1 MKKLI
6 SLFAAAVMLAASAF
20 AETSAKYKE
29 LLAKAKQYEQNKQYV
44 YALGTYYDALAEE
57 STNLEAIEAY
67 NGFNNLRTLI
77 LSGEPGVKIENEF
90 TKHDSWKTLM
100 AEYEKYWGEHIPL
113 KFFIGPIK
121 KGDVDFT
128 TRTATYYT
136 FLDWGTT
143 QKYENIT
150 NILGKGYAAT
160 YREDWS
166 DMPYI
171 DEDLRRRINTE
182 EDISIINYIKYCW
195 PYESYLKAS
204 DIPASGEKNGALYA
218 DFFYDFLADGTKF
231 YRTFDSPVL
240 ATTNGSRYNLK
251 VEIVDEN
258 NNVLL
263 RGDRNLLS
271 ITVAQEFGGYHGE
284 HDLSKFYLA
293 FKKVP
298 QNIMEIID
306 GGKAKIRATG
316 ISLEYGILNS
326 GDKPRTKPL
335 SFSEVSV
342 TNFTDTGLK
351 NGNYYLEDKDFDPI
365 KVFEKIKDESDRN
378 NSLLTT
384 LLPALNNEMEI
395 VPGKSYKMKRNW
407 VTEELYKTVMN
418 ENPVKDGN
426 RIGNGG
432 DYNSCNVSYY
442 DAIYFCNLLSIKAG
456 LEPAYS
462 VNGETDVNKWHIE
475 TEETYSRTPYR
486 KSLGGNINQNINAS
500 GFRLP
505 SGEDTLSLKYSGWI
519 YPPNRQ
525 HMIFASFRLV
535 QNTSESE
542 AQKKNN
548 EVLAQTINKMVKI
561 NKIEVGATEV
571 TQKQYQEIMGKNPSK
586 FKGDYLPVEN
596 VSWIDAIEF
605 CNKLSEKEGLQK
617 CYSNGRWVYYNLR
630 TGEEVTKE
638 KYDKDHKKEK
648 DEYKFDKYYTA
659 DCNPNANGYRLP
671 TTEEWYSFAP
681 EGSYRGTYYIS
692 NRKQVKTEEI
702 GWTSKNSGET
712 THQVA
717 TKASARDLYDV
728 IGNVAEWCN
737 EQGGRR
743 TFNNIG
749 IYDDKSYEHA
759 YCGSSYL
766 NSGDSLYRSGGY
778 KRIDFYST
786 DRKTS
791 TIGFRVVRTVK

>member
-29 LLAKAKQYEQNKQYV
+29 LLAKAKLYKQNKQYV

-100 AEYEKYWGEHIPL
+100 AEYEKYWSEHIPL
-113 KFFIGPIK
+113 KFFIGPIE

-136 FLDWGTT
+136 FLDWSTT
-143 QKYENIT
+143 RKYENIT
-150 NILGKGYAAT
+150 NILGKGYAAA

-166 DMPYI
+166 DMPRMA
-171 DEDLRRRINTE
+171 ERRRINTE
-182 EDISIINYIKYCW
+182 DITGILKYYW
-195 PYESYLKAS
+195 PCNYESYLKAS

-218 DFFYDFLADGTKF
+218 DFFYDFHEDGTKF

-271 ITVAQEFGGYHGE
+271 ITAAQEFGGYHGD

-316 ISLEYGILNS
+316 ITFEYGILNS
-326 GDKPRTKPL
+326 GNKPKTKPL

-342 TNFTDTGLK
+342 K
-351 NGNYYLEDKDFDPI
+351 NVNYYLEDKDFDPI
-365 KVFEKIKDESDRN
+365 EVFEKIKDESDRN

-475 TEETYSRTPYR
+475 TSTVGVNDGRNPSYR
-486 KSLGGNINQNINAS
+486 SSLGGNITQNINAS
-500 GFRLP
+500 GYRLP
-505 SGEDTLSLKYSGWI
+505 SGEDLNYLLTKLTEEMQKMVAKYGRSQALQESKDFKLLSKERVATRNEWSF
-519 YPPNRQ
+519 PKNNRVLST
-525 HMIFASFRLV
+525 FSLVKNASK
-535 QNTSESE
+535 SES
-542 AQKKNN
+542 NN
-548 EVLAQTINKMVKI
+548 VLEKEIIGKMVKI
-561 NKIEVGATEV
+561 SNTLEVGATEV

-586 FKGDYLPVEN
+586 SKGDYLPVEN

-617 CYSNGRWVYYNLR
+617 CYSNGHWVYYDL
-630 TGEEVTKE
+630 TKGKEVTKE
-638 KYDKDHKKEK
+638 KYEKLKLKKEF
-648 DEYKFDKYYTA
+648 DEICECYTA
-659 DCNPNANGYRLP
+659 DCNFNANGYRLP
-671 TTEEWYSFAP
+671 TIGERKLFSS
-681 EGSYRGTYYIS
+681 GSKEKKANI
-692 NRKQVKTEEI
+692 
-702 GWTSKNSGET
+702 
-712 THQVA
+712 QVA
-717 TKASARDLYDV
+717 SKTPDKNGLYDV
-728 IGNVAEWCN
+728 NGNVDEWCN
-737 EQGGRR
+737 DQGQELSYDSENAIFKHAYFYNDQLNFTA
-743 TFNNIG
+743 TFN
-749 IYDDKSYEHA
+749 K
-759 YCGSSYL
+759 
-766 NSGDSLYRSGGY
+766 
-778 KRIDFYST
+778 FPF
-786 DRKTS
+786 
-791 TIGFRVVRTVK
+791 IGFRVVRTVK